1 MNNMVKLVK
10 FKDITNEELDRIINK
25 HYTHWKQFNPAL
37 DLEETINKFKNQFT
51 KEEGLPISFACYN
64 NNTLV
69 GFCTLQKNNLKKY
82 LEICSWICSV
92 MIFEEY
98 RYQGYG
104 TKMLQEIANK
114 AKELG
119 YNKVYLWTDQA
130 PEFYKK
136 IGYTYLQQVEKNE
149 GGYGELFYKE
159 VD

>member
-1 MNNMVKLVK
+1 MVKLVK
-10 FKDITNEELDRIINK
+10 FKDITKKELEIIINK

-37 DLEETINKFKNQFT
+37 DWNETVDKFKNQFT
-51 KEEGLPISFACYN
+51 KDEGIPIGYACYN
-64 NNTLV
+64 DDILV
-69 GFCTLQKNNLKKY
+69 GFCALRKENLKKY
-82 LEICSWICSV
+82 PEIYPWISSV

-98 RYQGYG
+98 RHQGYG

-159 VD
+159 VDQ

>member
-1 MNNMVKLVK
+1 MVKLVK

-51 KEEGLPISFACYN
+51 KEEGLPIGFACYN
-64 NNTLV
+64 DNILV

-82 LEICSWICSV
+82 PEIYPWICSV

-98 RYQGYG
+98 RHQGYG

-119 YNKVYLWTDQA
+119 YNKVYLWKDQA

>member
-1 MNNMVKLVK
+1 MVKLVK
-10 FKDITNEELDRIINK
+10 FKDISKEELEVIINK
-25 HYTHWKQFNPAL
+25 HYNHWKKYNPML
-37 DLEETINKFKNQFT
+37 DLNETVDKFKNQFT
-51 KEEGLPISFACYN
+51 REEGLPIGYACYN
-64 NNTLV
+64 EKTLV
-69 GFCTLQKNNLKKY
+69 GCFTLQKNNLKKY
-82 LEICSWICSV
+82 PEIYPWICSV

-98 RYQGYG
+98 RHQGYG
-104 TKMLQEIANK
+104 TEMLQEIAKK

-119 YNKVYLWTDQA
+119 YKKVYLWTDQA

>member
-1 MNNMVKLVK
+1 MIKLVK
-10 FKDITNEELDRIINK
+10 FKDITKEELERIINK
-25 HYTHWKQFNPAL
+25 HYTHWKQFNPVL

-51 KEEGLPISFACYN
+51 KEEGLPIGFACYN
-64 NNTLV
+64 DNILV

-82 LEICSWICSV
+82 PEICPWICSV

-98 RYQGYG
+98 RHQGYG
-104 TKMLQEIANK
+104 TKMLQEIAKK

>member
-1 MNNMVKLVK
+1 MVKLVK
-10 FKDITNEELDRIINK
+10 FKDISKEELEVIINK
-25 HYTHWKQFNPAL
+25 HYNHWKKYNPML
-37 DLEETINKFKNQFT
+37 DLNETVDKFKNQFT
-51 KEEGLPISFACYN
+51 REEGLPIGYACYN
-64 NNTLV
+64 EKTLV
-69 GFCTLQKNNLKKY
+69 GFCTLQKNNLKNY
-82 LEICSWICSV
+82 PWICSV

-98 RYQGYG
+98 RHQGYG
-104 TKMLQEIANK
+104 TKMLQEIAKK

-119 YNKVYLWTDQA
+119 YKKVYLWTDQT